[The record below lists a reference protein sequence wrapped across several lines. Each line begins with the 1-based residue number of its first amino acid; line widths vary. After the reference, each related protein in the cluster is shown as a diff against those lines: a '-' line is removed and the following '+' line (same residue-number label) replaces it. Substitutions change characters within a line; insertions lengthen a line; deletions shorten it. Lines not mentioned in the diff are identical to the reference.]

1 MPDGLIVLD
10 HQMRI
15 VDWNSAALKI
25 WRLDGSRIMGA
36 PIAELIPRWSEVI
49 PHPTPDA
56 YTGSLEE
63 GDGESI
69 YRLIDVELRR
79 LSTPSARYD
88 GWIVLFHDSTQLRAA
103 ELRLQE
109 ANARLETL
117 NRELLRQAIHDGLTG
132 LFNRSYLDEALPR
145 ELARAERDDR
155 HVGLL
160 ILDIDHFKDVND
172 RHGHGAGD
180 RVLAR
185 VAKLARTLV
194 RAGDIP
200 CRYGGDELVAVMPG
214 ATREEAMQA
223 GERIRSSVADDR
235 AVAEV
240 DPVTV
245 SVGVAV
251 YPEDATS
258 ATDLFRRADRA
269 LYEAK
274 DLGRNRV
281 VGATHVRS

>member
-1 MPDGLIVLD
+1 MPDGLIVID

-15 VDWNSAALKI
+15 VDWNTAALRI
-25 WRLDGSRIMGA
+25 WHLDDSPIMGTS
-36 PIAELIPRWSEVI
+36 IADHIPGWSDII
-49 PHPTPDA
+49 PDPPPDA
-56 YTGSLEE
+56 FTGSLQE
-63 GDGESI
+63 GDEDSTCHH
-69 YRLIDVELRR
+69 IDVELRR
-79 LSTPSARYD
+79 LATRSAGLD

-109 ANARLETL
+109 ANARLEAL

-145 ELARAERDDR
+145 ELARAERDNR
-155 HVGLL
+155 PIGLL
-160 ILDIDHFKDVND
+160 ILDIDHFKQVND
-172 RHGHGAGD
+172 RHGHSAGD

-185 VAKLARTLV
+185 VARLVRTLV

-214 ATREEAMQA
+214 ATREEALQA
-223 GERIRSSVADDR
+223 GERIRSSVAEDR
-235 AVAEV
+235 AVADV

-245 SVGVAV
+245 SIGVAV
-251 YPEDATS
+251 YPEDATT
-258 ATDLFRRADRA
+258 ATDLFRHADRA

-281 VGATHVRS
+281 VGATHAG